1 MEGATRST
9 MSYLDK
15 LAKFHR
21 QQGTTFTRPPSL
33 DGRPID
39 LYQLKRAVDSRGG
52 FKEACRS
59 GIGIWIHQ
67 EHHFSFHGYEK
78 CVSEIFA
85 PVRDV
90 S

>member
-39 LYQLKRAVDSRGG
+39 FSISSNRSSNATGGPVKLISRTA
-52 FKEACRS
+52 FRY
-59 GIGIWIHQ
+59 GIVPGSQPTGSVW
-67 EHHFSFHGYEK
+67 
-78 CVSEIFA
+78 
-85 PVRDV
+85 
-90 S
+90 